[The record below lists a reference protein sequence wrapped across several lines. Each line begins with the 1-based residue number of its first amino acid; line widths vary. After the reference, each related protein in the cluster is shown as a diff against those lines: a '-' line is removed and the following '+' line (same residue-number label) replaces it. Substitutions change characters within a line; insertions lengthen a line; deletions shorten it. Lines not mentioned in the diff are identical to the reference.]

1 MQAAEGPGHLHSSLF
16 AFSPRLLERK
26 VLRRAFRYHHHHEC
40 LINVQ
45 LTMEYRS
52 QGPPMF
58 VPVVLR
64 SRNAR
69 ARGSH
74 RAVGPSSDELLRLL
88 SSDLSM
94 VQSQDWGFPPLLGQA
109 MPNQTRRYL
118 SSPSQSD
125 PPSAF

>member
-1 MQAAEGPGHLHSSLF
+1 ML
-16 AFSPRLLERK
+16 
-26 VLRRAFRYHHHHEC
+26 
-40 LINVQ
+40 

-94 VQSQDWGFPPLLGQA
+94 AQSQDWGFPPPISDKPCQTKLVVTCRVPRKATL
-109 MPNQTRRYL
+109 PLRSNHYLRVFNTRR
-118 SSPSQSD
+118 
-125 PPSAF
+125 

>member
-1 MQAAEGPGHLHSSLF
+1 ML
-16 AFSPRLLERK
+16 
-26 VLRRAFRYHHHHEC
+26 
-40 LINVQ
+40 
-45 LTMEYRS
+45 
-52 QGPPMF
+52 

-64 SRNAR
+64 SRIAR

-94 VQSQDWGFPPLLGQA
+94 VAKSGLGFSPTYLGQA
-109 MPNQTRRYL
+109 MPNQTLRYL